1 MSNVRTYL
9 PLAAG
14 LFGITRADQIRRL
27 ASRDRCRATE
37 LAECEATATPPEPP
51 SPEPGAGDPLENA
64 PC

>member
-14 LFGITRADQIRRL
+14 LFGITRADQVRRL
-27 ASRDRCRATE
+27 ALRERCRATE
-37 LAECEATATPPEPP
+37 LAECEATAT
-51 SPEPGAGDPLENA
+51 SPEPRTPEAGEPDQWEDA